1 MLGCEVLWVANSSVA
16 KRVLF
21 VALLAVMDDGELI
34 HPSAFAA
41 GLMTDP
47 REVGGA
53 IGSY

>member
-1 MLGCEVLWVANSSVA
+1 MLGCEVSWVANSSVA

-21 VALLAVMDDGELI
+21 VAFLAVMDDGELI
-34 HPSAFAA
+34 RPSAFAA